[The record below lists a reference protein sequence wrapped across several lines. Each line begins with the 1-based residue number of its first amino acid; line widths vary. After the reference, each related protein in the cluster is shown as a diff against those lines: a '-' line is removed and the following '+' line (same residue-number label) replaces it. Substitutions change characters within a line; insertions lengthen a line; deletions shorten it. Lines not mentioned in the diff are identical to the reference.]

1 MTLADLQK
9 LAETDPQRIR
19 VMVAELR
26 GWRWSP
32 TDRLW
37 SHRQKPHDLRT
48 TSKLPLLSLDD
59 MAERE
64 AGLTDEEHAAFQ
76 GWLILVCEGKR
87 TVSASALDRAIAY
100 ILTKTKGDDRE

>member
-1 MTLADLQK
+1 MTLTDLQK

-48 TSKLPLLSLDD
+48 TSKLPPLSLDA

-64 AGLTDEEHAAFQ
+64 AELTDEEYDSFAM
-76 GWLILVCEGKR
+76 WLFIIRPGKR
-87 TVSASALDRAIAY
+87 VLSASALHRAIAY